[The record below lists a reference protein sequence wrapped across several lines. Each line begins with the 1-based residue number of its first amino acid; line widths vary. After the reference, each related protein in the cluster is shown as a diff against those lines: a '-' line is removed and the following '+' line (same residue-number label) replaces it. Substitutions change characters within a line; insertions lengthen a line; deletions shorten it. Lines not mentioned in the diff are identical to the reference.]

1 MKRNDGP
8 LGKDICRIISTAA
21 ILVLVSALLLAS
33 ASCRKHSV
41 ETVTVASQQRSPST
55 DEKVLITT
63 TQLPPHNSDLEA
75 AGDRIAEAR
84 VDLKHKNLA
93 AALRAI
99 TLAQERVRKASI
111 NEIDV
116 GTDSSLASIIRRLQ
130 IVEQE
135 IQRRE
140 LRAADSELRRLSQEL
155 NR

>member
-1 MKRNDGP
+1 M
-8 LGKDICRIISTAA
+8 
-21 ILVLVSALLLAS
+21 
-33 ASCRKHSV
+33 